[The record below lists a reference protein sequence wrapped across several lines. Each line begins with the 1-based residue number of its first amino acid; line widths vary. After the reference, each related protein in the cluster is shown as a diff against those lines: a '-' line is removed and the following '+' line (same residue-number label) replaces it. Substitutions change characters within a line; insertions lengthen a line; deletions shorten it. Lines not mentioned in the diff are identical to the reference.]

1 MYISSMTEKYG
12 DIQNAK
18 KDWETLKDI
27 LNRQGSSFLI
37 DAIAKNCGNNSVTF
51 RFSQNDRER
60 LVESLTSEL
69 KESLWE
75 RL

>member
-37 DAIAKNCGNNSVTF
+37 DAIAENCGSTSATF
-51 RFSQNDRER
+51 RFSQKDRER

-69 KESLWE
+69 KESLLE